1 MKGVKT
7 MSLANAT
14 SKRFQSDDIITQ
26 RVHLPGGQELV
37 ATLAQMKAENEKL
50 STALKEFTAIKSEN
64 ANLTK
69 SVKELSAQV
78 KELQDKYDA
87 LDVE

>member
-26 RVHLPGGQELV
+26 RVHLPDGLELV
-37 ATLAQMKAENEKL
+37 ETLKKLLEENKKL
-50 STALKEFTAIKSEN
+50 TLTITELQAKLKEVE
-64 ANLTK
+64 
-69 SVKELSAQV
+69 
-78 KELQDKYDA
+78 DKVNSFETDP
-87 LDVE
+87 

>member
-26 RVHLPGGQELV
+26 RVHLPGGLELV
-37 ATLAQMKAENEKL
+37 ETLKQMLEENKKL
-50 STALKEFTAIKSEN
+50 TAKVTELQLK
-64 ANLTK
+64 
-69 SVKELSAQV
+69 VKEV
-78 KELQDKYDA
+78 EDK
-87 LDVE
+87 LNTFETEP

>member
-7 MSLANAT
+7 LSLANAT

-26 RVHLPGGQELV
+26 RVHLPGGEELV
-37 ATLAQMKAENEKL
+37 ATLAQMKVENKKL
-50 STALKEFTAIKSEN
+50 TDT
-64 ANLTK
+64 
-69 SVKELSAQV
+69 VKELTGKVKELTGKV
-78 KELQDKYDA
+78 KELQDKYDE

>member
-26 RVHLPGGQELV
+26 RVHLPEGLELVETLKQLIEQNKKISTDLQEL
-37 ATLAQMKAENEKL
+37 KKK
-50 STALKEFTAIKSEN
+50 LKEVEDKVNSFETVETA
-64 ANLTK
+64 
-69 SVKELSAQV
+69 
-78 KELQDKYDA
+78 
-87 LDVE
+87 

>member
-26 RVHLPGGQELV
+26 RVHLPDGLELV
-37 ATLAQMKAENEKL
+37 QTLKQMIEENKKL
-50 STALKEFTAIKSEN
+50 TEIVTE
-64 ANLTK
+64 LTK
-69 SVKELSAQV
+69 KMTELQLKVKEV
-78 KELQDKYDA
+78 EDK
-87 LDVE
+87 LNTFETVE

>member
-26 RVHLPGGQELV
+26 RVHLPEGLELVETLKQLIEQNKKISTDLQEL
-37 ATLAQMKAENEKL
+37 KKN
-50 STALKEFTAIKSEN
+50 LKEVE
-64 ANLTK
+64 
-69 SVKELSAQV
+69 
-78 KELQDKYDA
+78 DKVNSFET
-87 LDVE
+87 VEPA

>member
-26 RVHLPGGQELV
+26 RVHLPDGLELV
-37 ATLAQMKAENEKL
+37 ETLKKLLEENKKLTKIVTELQEKL
-50 STALKEFTAIKSEN
+50 KEVE
-64 ANLTK
+64 
-69 SVKELSAQV
+69 
-78 KELQDKYDA
+78 DK
-87 LDVE
+87 VNSFETEP

>member
-26 RVHLPGGQELV
+26 RVHLPNGVELV
-37 ATLAQMKAENEKL
+37 ETLNKLLEENKKLTQTVTELQEKL
-50 STALKEFTAIKSEN
+50 KEVE
-64 ANLTK
+64 
-69 SVKELSAQV
+69 
-78 KELQDKYDA
+78 DK
-87 LDVE
+87 VNSFETE

>member
-26 RVHLPGGQELV
+26 RVHLPDGLELV
-37 ATLAQMKAENEKL
+37 ATLKQIIEENKKL
-50 STALKEFTAIKSEN
+50 STNVNDLQAK
-64 ANLTK
+64 
-69 SVKELSAQV
+69 VKEL
-78 KELQDKYDA
+78 EDK
-87 LDVE
+87 VNSFETE

>member
-26 RVHLPGGQELV
+26 RVHLPDGIELV
-37 ATLAQMKAENEKL
+37 KTLNKLQQENKKL
-50 STALKEFTAIKSEN
+50 SEELIELQKKLKELE
-64 ANLTK
+64 
-69 SVKELSAQV
+69 
-78 KELQDKYDA
+78 DK
-87 LDVE
+87 VNSFETE

>member
-26 RVHLPGGQELV
+26 RVHLPEGLELV
-37 ATLAQMKAENEKL
+37 ETLKKLLNENKKL
-50 STALKEFTAIKSEN
+50 STEVLNLQAKLKELE
-64 ANLTK
+64 
-69 SVKELSAQV
+69 
-78 KELQDKYDA
+78 DKFNS
-87 LDVE
+87 LEVE

>member
-26 RVHLPGGQELV
+26 RVHLPDGLELV
-37 ATLAQMKAENEKL
+37 ATLKQIIEENKKL
-50 STALKEFTAIKSEN
+50 STNVNDLQAK
-64 ANLTK
+64 
-69 SVKELSAQV
+69 VKEL
-78 KELQDKYDA
+78 EDK
-87 LDVE
+87 VNSFETEP

>member
-26 RVHLPGGQELV
+26 RVHLPGGEELV
-37 ATLAQMKAENEKL
+37 ATLAQMKAENKKL
-50 STALKEFTAIKSEN
+50 TATVTE
-64 ANLTK
+64 LTGK
-69 SVKELSAQV
+69 V

>member
-7 MSLANAT
+7 LSLANAT

-26 RVHLPGGQELV
+26 RVHLPGGEELV
-37 ATLAQMKAENEKL
+37 ATLAQMKAENKKL
-50 STALKEFTAIKSEN
+50 TATVTE
-64 ANLTK
+64 LTGK
-69 SVKELSAQV
+69 V

>member
-26 RVHLPGGQELV
+26 RVHLPGGLELV
-37 ATLAQMKAENEKL
+37 ETLKQMLEENKKL
-50 STALKEFTAIKSEN
+50 TSTVTELTTKMTELQLK
-64 ANLTK
+64 
-69 SVKELSAQV
+69 VKEV
-78 KELQDKYDA
+78 EDK
-87 LDVE
+87 LNTFETVE

>member
-26 RVHLPGGQELV
+26 RVHLPDGLELV
-37 ATLAQMKAENEKL
+37 ETLNMLIKENKKL
-50 STALKEFTAIKSEN
+50 TS
-64 ANLTK
+64 
-69 SVKELSAQV
+69 ELSELQTAM
-78 KELQDKYDA
+78 KELQDK
-87 LDVE
+87 VNSFETEP

>member
-26 RVHLPGGQELV
+26 RVHLPDGLELV
-37 ATLAQMKAENEKL
+37 ETLKQILEENK
-50 STALKEFTAIKSEN
+50 K
-64 ANLTK
+64 LTK
-69 SVKELSAQV
+69 TVG
-78 KELQDKYDA
+78 ELQSKLKQVEDKVNSFET
-87 LDVE
+87 VEQNE

>member
-26 RVHLPGGQELV
+26 RVHLPNGQELV
-37 ATLAQMKAENEKL
+37 ETLNQLSEENKKLTATVTELQLK
-50 STALKEFTAIKSEN
+50 LKELE
-64 ANLTK
+64 
-69 SVKELSAQV
+69 
-78 KELQDKYDA
+78 DK
-87 LDVE
+87 VNSFETEP